1 MSTIKASNGTGTVI
15 KKKGNRRRPYAAI
28 VTTGFE
34 LNGDKVR
41 QVRKAIGYYRTQ
53 KEAREALAEYNKMN
67 LEPQTLDITLDDIWQ
82 RLLPEKKATLSETR
96 LACYRKAYER
106 LEPIK
111 KKIFRN
117 LKTSDLQKIVD
128 LCPTG
133 SHAKKDIKIILT
145 ACYKYAMENDICPK
159 DYSQFIKIEK
169 DDVKI
174 ERHVLTD
181 MVSRFEFGSFC
192 PFNDIMLILLY
203 TGARS
208 KEILASSTVFD
219 LESQTIEIHEAK
231 NKTSVRVIPIH
242 PHILEVVKRYT
253 EEPHMNYQ
261 QLYRQAKEHGFTLH
275 DTRHTFITRC
285 HECGMDELVVQKLVG
300 HAPQTITQAV
310 YTHISIEEMRSE
322 LLKLHY

>member
-1 MSTIKASNGTGTVI
+1 MKAPNGQGTIVKY
-15 KKKGNRRRPYAAI
+15 KGNRRRPFAAI
-28 VTTGFE
+28 VTTGYE

-67 LEPQTLDITLDDIWQ
+67 LEPQSLDITLDDIWQ
-82 RLLPEKKATLSETR
+82 RLLPEKKATLSDTR

-106 LEPIK
+106 LAPIK

-117 LKTSDLQKIVD
+117 LKTNDLQKIVD

-169 DDVKI
+169 NDVII

-181 MVSRFEFGSFC
+181 MVSRFEFAPISA
-192 PFNDIMLILLY
+192 FNDIMLILLY

-208 KEILASSTVFD
+208 KEILANTTSFD
-219 LESQTIEIHEAK
+219 VENGIIHISEAK
-231 NKTSVRVIPIH
+231 NKTSVRDIPIH
-242 PHILEVVKRYT
+242 PNIKAAVERYIQ
-253 EEPHMNYQ
+253 EPHLNYH
-261 QLYRQAKEHGFTLH
+261 QLYRRAKEQGFTLH
-275 DTRHTFITRC
+275 DTRHTFVTRA
-285 HECGMDELVVQKLVG
+285 HECGLNELVIQKIVG
-300 HAPQTITQAV
+300 HAPNTITQAV
-310 YTHISIEEMRSE
+310 YTHISIDEMRSE
-322 LLKLHY
+322 MLKFHY

>member
-1 MSTIKASNGTGTVI
+1 MIEIKASNGTGTVI

-67 LEPQTLDITLDDIWQ
+67 LQPQTLDITLDDIWQ
-82 RLLPEKKATLSETR
+82 RLLPEKEATLSETR

-106 LEPIK
+106 LNPIK

-133 SHAKKDIKIILT
+133 SHAKKDIKIILS

-181 MVSRFEFGSFC
+181 MVCGFESAPSS
-192 PFNDIMLILLY
+192 PFNDVMLILLY

-208 KEILASSTVFD
+208 KEILAISTVFD

-242 PHILEVVKRYT
+242 PKIMHVVKRYVQ
-253 EEPHMNYQ
+253 EPHMNYP
-261 QLYRQAKEHGFTLH
+261 QLYRKARDMGFTLH

-285 HECGMDELVVQKLVG
+285 HECGMNDLVIQKLVG
-300 HAPQTITQAV
+300 HAPKTITQSV
-310 YTHISIEEMRSE
+310 YTHISLEEMRSE
-322 LLKLHY
+322 MFKFYY